1 VTTVRATIL
10 AAALVFCVQVAAAP
24 AATTGN
30 PCTGSDLQGTFKF
43 MPGSQGAG
51 NLVYV
56 LRLRNASTKTCVLA
70 VEPDKHIPALQ
81 LLNAKG
87 AKLPTNAAPSHPGE
101 PVLAISLAPGK
112 SATATA
118 RFSPDVPGPG
128 EHVIGRCEPIASK
141 LRVSPS
147 AGGSLVAPIAP
158 PTSVCEHGGMTILF
172 SSKAS

>member
-1 VTTVRATIL
+1 MALRAAIL
-10 AAALVFCVQVAAAP
+10 AVALAFGVQVAEAP

-30 PCTGSDLQGTFKF
+30 PCTGADLHGTFTF

-51 NLVYV
+51 NLTYV
-56 LRLRNASTKTCVLA
+56 LRLRNASAKTCVLA
-70 VEPDKHIPALQ
+70 VLPDKHLPALR

-87 AKLPTNAAPSHPGE
+87 AKLPTNAAPSRPKE

-112 SATATA
+112 SAVATA
-118 RFSPDVPGPG
+118 RFSPDVPGKG
-128 EHVIGRCEPIASK
+128 EQQIGRCEPVASK

-147 AGGSLVAPIAP
+147 AGGSLVASIAP

-172 SSKAS
+172 SAKPQ